1 MLNLDYPDPN
11 IPGPGPP
18 KSTGSRPPA
27 SSFQFPVSNLWL
39 YRAYAWLLDSE
50 RPAAAVFFLYVGLL
64 FCVSGALGDWR
75 WFVWGAALPIL
86 AAGGT
91 FLAVSVMLVFTRFII
106 RLLM

>member
-1 MLNLDYPDPN
+1 MLNLDYPDPK
-11 IPGPGPP
+11 IPGTAPP
-18 KSTGSRPPA
+18 KKGKREASDVRGS
-27 SSFQFPVSNLWL
+27 QI

-50 RPAAAVFFLYVGLL
+50 RPWAAVFFLYVGLL
-64 FCVSGALGDWR
+64 FCISGALGDWR